1 MKSSARLH
9 ILILAGLLV
18 AAVPITA
25 QQRDT
30 APNGEGT
37 PTVRLLLVGDWGT
50 GGAGAK
56 KVAAAM
62 AARHAAHPAHA
73 VISTGDNIYPSG
85 VSDVDDPQWRTK
97 FENIFPAARL
107 PIPFWAVLGNHDYR
121 KNPDAQVAYTGKR
134 LADGS
139 ITRWRM
145 PGRAWST
152 VFTAGDVTLR
162 VIGIDTQQL
171 VANAES
177 RRKHLA
183 WIDSVLSASKEAHVM
198 VVGHHPVYSHGH
210 YGDNAAMKKHLAP
223 LLRRHKVRVYCN
235 GHEHDLQVLRRQ
247 DGVRYLISGGGG
259 GKRPSTPGVNT
270 EFASGSMGFMELS
283 FDAKAM
289 HVYVLDAS
297 GQVLHAFKDAHAQ

>member
-18 AAVPITA
+18 AVVTMSA
-25 QQRDT
+25 QQRSSDF
-30 APNGEGT
+30 ASAGT
-37 PTVRLLLVGDWGT
+37 PAVRLLLVGDWGT
-50 GGAGAK
+50 GGAGAR

-62 AARHAAHPAHA
+62 AARHAVNPVHA

-85 VSDVDDPQWRTK
+85 VEDVDDPQWRTK
-97 FENIFPAARL
+97 FETIFPVAQL
-107 PIPFWAVLGNHDYR
+107 PVPFWAVLGNHDYR

-139 ITRWRM
+139 ITRWHM
-145 PGRAWST
+145 PARAWST
-152 VFTAGDVTLR
+152 VFTAGDITVR
-162 VIGIDTQQL
+162 VVGIDTQQL
-171 VANAES
+171 VVNAET

-183 WIDSVLSASKEAHVM
+183 WIDSVLSASRETHVM

-210 YGDNAAMKKHLAP
+210 YGDNTAMKKHLAP
-223 LLRRHKVRVYCN
+223 LLSRHKVRVYCN

-247 DGVRYLISGGGG
+247 HGVRYLISGGGG

-270 EFASGSMGFMELS
+270 EFAAGAMGFMELG

-289 HVYVLDAS
+289 HVQVLDAT
-297 GQVLHAFKDAHAQ
+297 GKVLHAFQDARVQ